1 MDAEK
6 IITLIFNFLY
16 CEEARLD
23 NVKYEKSKYIN
34 PHNITYERAQR
45 FIEADMKHKHFEEF
59 MQKILEILRLYKSGG
74 I

>member
-16 CEEARLD
+16 CEESRLE
-23 NVKYEKSKYIN
+23 NIKYEKSKYIT

-45 FIEADMKHKHFEEF
+45 FIEADMKHKHFLEF
-59 MQKILEILRLYKSGG
+59 MEKVIEILRLYHKG